1 MGNIYSGSKS
11 PLLENECDSILPEIA
26 SNNQLKN
33 EDFISEKYFTKPN
46 EYFDLNM
53 LSTKQFVKLLCIGA
67 DLTGNTSIKDGKIEI
82 AMILMNASM
91 KFIKLFYNT
100 NFANTVKNKLTE
112 YSRSQR
118 TNEAQ
123 KNILQS
129 YYDELLIII
138 YHNEEEIKMSLLA
151 DQLETFDTL
160 KIETEATY
168 RSH

>member
-1 MGNIYSGSKS
+1 
-11 PLLENECDSILPEIA
+11 
-26 SNNQLKN
+26 
-33 EDFISEKYFTKPN
+33 
-46 EYFDLNM
+46 M